1 MTLIVLFWI
10 LLFIIIYTFVGYA
23 IILWILVKFKNLFY
37 PGKKQGFDLSYEP
50 EVCLFVTAYN
60 EVYYIKQKVAN
71 SFQVDYP
78 KEKIQYVWVTDGS
91 DDGTPE
97 ILKTY
102 PELEVHHQSERRGK
116 MHAMNRGM
124 KFVKAPIVIF
134 SDSNTLLNKNA
145 IREIVK
151 RFSNKKVGCVAGEK
165 RIIENKSESAAGAG
179 EGLYWRFESFIKKY
193 DAELNSAVGAA
204 GELFA
209 VRTELFEDVEPDTL
223 LDDFIISLRI
233 ALKGYKIDYAP
244 EAYASETASVNMK
257 EELKRKIRIAAGGVQ
272 SIVRLKQLFNVF
284 KCGLLTWQYISHKV
298 LRWTLTPLALFLIF
312 FVNLGIVLDNN
323 SWGSINFYA
332 LFFYFQSLC
341 YLVALI
347 GGYYANKKIKS
358 KFLFAP
364 YYFVMIN
371 YAAIRGIFR
380 YLRGQQSVNWEKSKR
395 A

>member
-23 IILWILVKFKNLFY
+23 VILWILVKFKNFFSRGEK
-37 PGKKQGFDLSYEP
+37 PGFDLSYEP

-60 EVYYIKQKVAN
+60 EKDYVKQKVVN

-97 ILKTY
+97 ILKNY
-102 PELEVHHQSERRGK
+102 PELEVYHQSERRGK

-193 DAELNSAVGAA
+193 DAELNSAVGAV

-209 VRTELFEDVEPDTL
+209 VRTELFEDVETDTL
-223 LDDFIISLRI
+223 LDDFVISLRI

-244 EAYASETASVNMK
+244 EAYASETASVDMK

-272 SIVRLKQLFNVF
+272 TVVRLKQLLNVF
-284 KCGLLTWQYISHKV
+284 RFGWLTWQYISHKV
-298 LRWTLTPLALFLIF
+298 LRWTLTPLALFLIY

-323 SWGSINFYA
+323 SWGGINFYT
-332 LFFYFQSLC
+332 LFFYIQNLC

-347 GGYYANKKIKS
+347 GGYYANKKIRS